1 MEKLLQDEC
10 GCQKIQ
16 ILIMS
21 ESIIKIDQLPFIK
34 INEST
39 GYTPQQVMAF
49 DAVILDTK
57 DSNFCQTTIL
67 AIRRHHLPEVYL
79 KPIFVTHLHPNGF
92 IHLHALSDG
101 VYMSEH
107 DGQNAVTKTKKIFQ
121 KSLDLHLSYPPNA
134 HGAALKKA
142 LDYLYCRE
150 NRTLQPHLDPFSI
163 IGYSYPEMSVSFETH
178 EEAQILDALEWAEK
192 QDLIW
197 PDFQERIYVCNHCSG
212 GFLSY
217 REVCPHCQSSN
228 TKGEDLIHHFPCAYI
243 GPTSDFTRQQDDKMV
258 CPKCDKGLHH
268 IGVDYD
274 KPSVLY
280 HCNNCD
286 TKFQDL
292 YVKAK
297 CLSCKNDVEVQ
308 YLNART
314 INTYKLTNK
323 GRHAITQGF
332 ENNGSAVKENIHWI
346 SEDAF
351 LSLLNIDARRSIK
364 ENISIQLIGI
374 EFANAKEFERLVGA
388 YRFKKFIEEFYLI
401 LQGDLND
408 VEYLYVDQGRKFWLI
423 KYANPTFDIIEWIAS
438 FDQRALQL
446 IQHNYDGFKAD
457 LHWTHTRLQEHESG
471 KDAYSNLNR
480 KLSLG

>member
-1 MEKLLQDEC
+1 MN
-10 GCQKIQ
+10 
-16 ILIMS
+16 
-21 ESIIKIDQLPFIK
+21 ESILKIDQLSFIK
-34 INEST
+34 INESS
-39 GYTPQQVMAF
+39 GYEANQIMAF
-49 DAVILDTK
+49 DGVVIDTQ

-67 AIRRHHLPEVYL
+67 AIRRHHLSEVYL
-79 KPIFVTHLHPNGF
+79 KPIFVTHRHPNGF
-92 IHLHALSDG
+92 IHLHTLSDG
-101 VYMSEH
+101 VFISES
-107 DGQNAVTKTKKIFQ
+107 DGQNIVTKSKKIFQ
-121 KSLDLHLSYPPNA
+121 RSLDLHPAAPNSA
-134 HGAALKKA
+134 NGAALKKA
-142 LDYLYCRE
+142 LDYLYSRE
-150 NRTLQPHLDPFSI
+150 NRTLQPYLDPFSI

-197 PDFQERIYVCNHCSG
+197 PDFQERIYVCNQCSG

-228 TKGEDLIHHFPCAYI
+228 TKGEDLVHHFPCAYI
-243 GPTSDFTRQQDDKMV
+243 GPISDFTNQQDDKLN

-332 ENNGSAVKENIHWI
+332 GNPTEIEKDQIHWL
-346 SEDAF
+346 SEESF
-351 LSLLNIDARRSIK
+351 QSILNIDARRSIK
-364 ENISIQLIGI
+364 ENLSIHLIGI
-374 EFANAKEFERLVGA
+374 EFANAKEMERMIGA
-388 YRFKKFIEEFYLI
+388 YRFKKFIEEFYTLI
-401 LQGDLND
+401 QGELND
-408 VEYLYVDQGRKFWLI
+408 LEYIYVDQGRKFWFI
-423 KYANPTFDIIEWIAS
+423 KYSTPEFDLIQWVTQ
-438 FDQRALQL
+438 FDQRAIQL
-446 IQHNYDGFKAD
+446 IQFNYNGFNAD
-457 LHWTHTRLQEHESG
+457 LHWTHASLNEFNSGQE
-471 KDAYSNLNR
+471 AYSSLNR